1 MSEITSRDAQFMIGH
16 CQSELVGIGGTEKSS
31 IYPSSFKTCA
41 IAALTLEEGI
51 TTDTLLTICALRTRV
66 NISEIGSLIL
76 IDIFPLSPALPTRF
90 DYARNFSAECN
101 LTDFAARQ
109 AKFPECPART
119 ARKRAAVTLPG
130 GIRVARQLLQF
141 QTRVIARFLCLA
153 LVIYHLF
160 KSGALC
166 GIFLHQA
173 GALLFTFNQG
183 AFSHHFAL
191 NGTLKQLRSASAS
204 STLFVSILI
213 LISMPRN

>member
-1 MSEITSRDAQFMIGH
+1 MQSHGFCCAPSQISGMSRADGPKARSGYVAGWDSRCA
-16 CQSELVGIGGTEKSS
+16 
-31 IYPSSFKTCA
+31 A
-41 IAALTLEEGI
+41 IA
-51 TTDTLLTICALRTRV
+51 V
-66 NISEIGSLIL
+66 ISDARDS
-76 IDIFPLSPALPTRF
+76 ALPVSGF
-90 DYARNFSAECN
+90 
-101 LTDFAARQ
+101 
-109 AKFPECPART
+109 
-119 ARKRAAVTLPG
+119 G
-130 GIRVARQLLQF
+130 
-141 QTRVIARFLCLA
+141 
-153 LVIYHLF
+153 HLSSF